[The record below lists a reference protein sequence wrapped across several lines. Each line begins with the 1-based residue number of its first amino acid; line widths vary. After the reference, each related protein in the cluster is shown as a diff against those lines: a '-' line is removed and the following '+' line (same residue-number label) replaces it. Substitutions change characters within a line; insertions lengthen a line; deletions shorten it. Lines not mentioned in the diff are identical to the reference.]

1 MECFKDASLETRLF
15 LVCFCLQND
24 YMFCLQKF
32 LYVPI
37 KQHLKQFSNL
47 LESLEFQWVLNPFVK
62 HKNEV
67 SSN

>member
-1 MECFKDASLETRLF
+1 MECFKDASLEARLF

-37 KQHLKQFSNL
+37 KQHLKQNFL
-47 LESLEFQWVLNPFVK
+47 TCLKL
-62 HKNEV
+62 
-67 SSN
+67 